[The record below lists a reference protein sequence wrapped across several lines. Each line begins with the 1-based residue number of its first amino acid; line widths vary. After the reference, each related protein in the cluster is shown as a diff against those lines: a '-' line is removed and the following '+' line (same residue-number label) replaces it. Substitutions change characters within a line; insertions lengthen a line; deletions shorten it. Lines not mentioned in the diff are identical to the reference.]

1 MTENICSRSITIVT
15 KLSQPKRISCGLR
28 HVKSEFVPIFVNIK
42 TVCYLHL
49 KIFLCGG
56 KANNSCAMTS
66 SFVRGGAE
74 CSQKASWVRDE
85 GAGVNLIRFC

>member
-1 MTENICSRSITIVT
+1 MTENTCSRSITIVT
-15 KLSQPKRISCGLR
+15 KLSQLKRISCGLR

-42 TVCYLHL
+42 PDYLHL

-74 CSQKASWVRDE
+74 CSQKASWVWDE